1 MGLSPDTTVQTN
13 PSEPSNSGVKLL
25 LMDANDAFRALI
37 RDKPCIPMP
46 QQNSNSADQQPI
58 GLEAAETAP
67 SIKDDS
73 SLGLPEENL
82 PDFIVRKHVGPLVW
96 VKIPKGFAGV
106 WETRKRLCQ
115 EIDLDKS
122 GKPQYRER
130 PLSVNEVVRLDWLYD
145 RWYHESS
152 FMLNYGILS
161 IESNQYRFIR
171 GMQKDEEGNVWDCPN
186 LRNVEFH
193 KISDNSLCSNCPAYM
208 RAVIVYHRIEEIV
221 SDEEL
226 VEQITYNSRQERVD
240 RHLLSDS
247 FVDAQSSPI
256 DSSEHPNYLKIHY
269 LPEFKVADFKP
280 IDSWRGIDLKASF
293 ESFRKNLR

>member
-1 MGLSPDTTVQTN
+1 MFGFKTLLRIVVLRCRAIFSGKNSARRLITLSAILSFILPLIYEQSNLGLSP
-13 PSEPSNSGVKLL
+13 
-25 LMDANDAFRALI
+25 
-37 RDKPCIPMP
+37 
-46 QQNSNSADQQPI
+46 
-58 GLEAAETAP
+58 
-67 SIKDDS
+67 DDS

-106 WETRKRLCQ
+106 WETRKGLCQ

-122 GKPQYRER
+122 GKPQHRER
-130 PLSVNEVVRLDWLYD
+130 PLSANEVSRIDWLYD
-145 RWYHESS
+145 RWLHKNNGR
-152 FMLNYGILS
+152 FNYGILS

-193 KISDNSLCSNCPAYM
+193 KISDSSATSSRPAYM
-208 RAVIVYHRIEEIV
+208 HAVIVQHGFEKIS
-221 SDEEL
+221 SDQEML
-226 VEQITYNSRQERVD
+226 EQLTTNDGVRSHVD
-240 RHLLSDS
+240 RHLLNDTV
-247 FVDAQSSPI
+247 VDARSFPI
-256 DSSEHPNYLKIHY
+256 ETSEHPDNVKIEY